1 MDNPFS
7 RRVNSVPNA
16 RLNGDIAVLL
26 DRVCAQLPNDF
37 TRQLVRDVVRLK
49 LEMGFE
55 GDVRDYLKRR
65 SGEYRAI
72 PPGAPLPDPPDSPPT
87 PASTSRSAP

>member
-1 MDNPFS
+1 MATPVT
-7 RRVNSVPNA
+7 RRRSKAPNVSDDA
-16 RLNGDIAVLL
+16 DIALLL
-26 DRVCAQLPNDF
+26 DRVCAQLPHTY

-65 SGEYRAI
+65 SGEYAAI
-72 PPGAPLPDPPDSPPT
+72 PAAAEQPSE
-87 PASTSRSAP
+87 

>member
-1 MDNPFS
+1 MDTQAS
-7 RRVNSVPNA
+7 RGGSPLPN
-16 RLNGDIAVLL
+16 GGDSDIARLL
-26 DRVCAQLPNDF
+26 DRVCAQLPHDY

-65 SGEYRAI
+65 SGEYPAV
-72 PPGAPLPDPPDSPPT
+72 PSLDST
-87 PASTSRSAP
+87 PEE

>member
-1 MDNPFS
+1 MANPFL
-7 RRVNSVPNA
+7 RRGNSAPNA

-26 DRVCAQLPNDF
+26 DRVCAKLPNDY

-55 GDVRDYLKRR
+55 GDVRAYLKRR
-65 SGEYRAI
+65 SGEYPAV
-72 PPGAPLPDPPDSPPT
+72 PT
-87 PASTSRSAP
+87 VERPKD